1 MNPFKQLF
9 ILIYFLLF
17 FVPINVFAVESSES
31 NDKDKLDIGGMI
43 MHHILDDYQYEI
55 MHGVVIPLP
64 IILYTDNEGL
74 IIFSSS
80 NLFDENHE
88 PIKEGYRGFYYD
100 HGHIAPVDKSLSYID
115 FSITKNVFFLFLNAS
130 LMLFVFLSVASKYR
144 NKKTTPKGIQSLFE
158 PIIIFIR
165 DDIVKPN
172 IGEKYET
179 AIMIINDNY
188 DLVSGWKKKRYDS
201 IIFKN
206 IPSKIFNFAARL
218 TSGIKLN
225 DFNCGLKAYKSEVI
239 KNIEVYGEM
248 HRYIPVLAKNEG
260 FNKIGQKVVKH
271 RPRKYGK
278 TKFGPSRFIH
288 GFLDLITIW
297 FISKFGKRPMH
308 LFGRIGLLM
317 LLIGFLFAAYLGYDK
332 LFINPEGEKER
343 LFFR

>member
-9 ILIYFLLF
+9 ILTYFLLF
-17 FVPINVFAVESSES
+17 FLPINVFAVESSES

-172 IGEKYET
+172 IGEKYE
-179 AIMIINDNY
+179 
-188 DLVSGWKKKRYDS
+188 RYLPYMLTLFFF
-201 IIFKN
+201 IFFGNVLGLFPAAANLTGN
-206 IPSKIFNFAARL
+206 IAV
-218 TSGIKLN
+218 T
-225 DFNCGLKAYKSEVI
+225 
-239 KNIEVYGEM
+239 M
-248 HRYIPVLAKNEG
+248 VLALLT
-260 FNKIGQKVVKH
+260 F
-271 RPRKYGK
+271 
-278 TKFGPSRFIH
+278 
-288 GFLDLITIW
+288 LITNFSGNLNYWKHIFW
-297 FISKFGKRPMH
+297 TPNVPNVMRIIILPIEIIGVFTKPFSLMIRLFVAITAGHIVLLSFIGMTFIFGSYFVGVMSS
-308 LFGRIGLLM
+308 LFAVALNIIELLVAGIQAYVFTMFSSVYIGL
-317 LLIGFLFAAYLGYDK
+317 AVE
-332 LFINPEGEKER
+332 EGQH
-343 LFFR
+343 

>member
-31 NDKDKLDIGGMI
+31 NDNDKLDIGGMI

-80 NLFDENHE
+80 NLFDKNHE

-172 IGEKYET
+172 IGEKYE
-179 AIMIINDNY
+179 
-188 DLVSGWKKKRYDS
+188 RYLPYMLTLFFF
-201 IIFKN
+201 IFFGNVLGLFPAAANLTGN
-206 IPSKIFNFAARL
+206 IAV
-218 TSGIKLN
+218 T
-225 DFNCGLKAYKSEVI
+225 
-239 KNIEVYGEM
+239 M
-248 HRYIPVLAKNEG
+248 VLALLT
-260 FNKIGQKVVKH
+260 F
-271 RPRKYGK
+271 
-278 TKFGPSRFIH
+278 
-288 GFLDLITIW
+288 LITNFSGNLNYWKHIFW
-297 FISKFGKRPMH
+297 TPNVPNVMRIIILPIEIIGVFTKPFSLMIRLFVAITAGHIVLLSFIGMTFIFGSYFVGVMSS
-308 LFGRIGLLM
+308 LFAVALNIIELLVAGIQAYVFTMFSSVYIGL
-317 LLIGFLFAAYLGYDK
+317 AVE
-332 LFINPEGEKER
+332 EGHH
-343 LFFR
+343 

>member
-17 FVPINVFAVESSES
+17 FVRINVFAVESSES
-31 NDKDKLDIGGMI
+31 NDNDKLDIGGMI

-80 NLFDENHE
+80 NLFDKNHE

-100 HGHIAPVDKSLSYID
+100 HGHIAPIDKSLSYID

-130 LMLFVFLSVASKYR
+130 LMLFVFLFVASKYR

-172 IGEKYET
+172 IGKKYE
-179 AIMIINDNY
+179 
-188 DLVSGWKKKRYDS
+188 RYLPYMLTLFFF
-201 IIFKN
+201 IFFGNVLGLFPAAANLTGN
-206 IPSKIFNFAARL
+206 IAV
-218 TSGIKLN
+218 T
-225 DFNCGLKAYKSEVI
+225 
-239 KNIEVYGEM
+239 M
-248 HRYIPVLAKNEG
+248 VLALLT
-260 FNKIGQKVVKH
+260 F
-271 RPRKYGK
+271 
-278 TKFGPSRFIH
+278 
-288 GFLDLITIW
+288 LITNFSGNLNYWKHIFW
-297 FISKFGKRPMH
+297 TPNVPNVMRIIILPIEIIGVFTKPFSLMIRLFVAITAGHIVLLSFIGMTFIFGSYFVGVMSS
-308 LFGRIGLLM
+308 LFAVALNIIELLVAGIQAYVFTMFSSVYIGL
-317 LLIGFLFAAYLGYDK
+317 AVE
-332 LFINPEGEKER
+332 EGHH
-343 LFFR
+343 

>member
-172 IGEKYET
+172 IGEKYE
-179 AIMIINDNY
+179 
-188 DLVSGWKKKRYDS
+188 RYLPYMLTLFFF
-201 IIFKN
+201 IFFGNVLGLFPAAANLTGN
-206 IPSKIFNFAARL
+206 IAV
-218 TSGIKLN
+218 T
-225 DFNCGLKAYKSEVI
+225 
-239 KNIEVYGEM
+239 M
-248 HRYIPVLAKNEG
+248 VLALLT
-260 FNKIGQKVVKH
+260 F
-271 RPRKYGK
+271 
-278 TKFGPSRFIH
+278 
-288 GFLDLITIW
+288 LITNFSGNLNYWKHIFW
-297 FISKFGKRPMH
+297 TPNVPNVMRIIILPIEIIGVFTKPFSLMIRLFVAITAGHIVLLSFIGMTFIFGSYFVGVMSS
-308 LFGRIGLLM
+308 LFAVALNIIELLVAGIQAYVFTMFSSVYIGL
-317 LLIGFLFAAYLGYDK
+317 AVE
-332 LFINPEGEKER
+332 EGHH
-343 LFFR
+343 

>member
-55 MHGVVIPLP
+55 MHGVIIPLP
-64 IILYTDNEGL
+64 IILYTNNEGL

-80 NLFDENHE
+80 NLFDKNHE

-100 HGHIAPVDKSLSYID
+100 HGHIAPVDKSISYID

-172 IGEKYET
+172 IGKKYE
-179 AIMIINDNY
+179 
-188 DLVSGWKKKRYDS
+188 RYLPYMLTLFFF
-201 IIFKN
+201 IFFGNVLGLFPAAANLTGN
-206 IPSKIFNFAARL
+206 IAV
-218 TSGIKLN
+218 T
-225 DFNCGLKAYKSEVI
+225 
-239 KNIEVYGEM
+239 M
-248 HRYIPVLAKNEG
+248 VLALLT
-260 FNKIGQKVVKH
+260 F
-271 RPRKYGK
+271 
-278 TKFGPSRFIH
+278 
-288 GFLDLITIW
+288 LITNFSGNLNYWKHIFW
-297 FISKFGKRPMH
+297 TPNVPNVMRIIILPIEIIGVFTKPFSLMIRLFVAITAGHIVLLSFIGMTFIFGSYFVGVMSS
-308 LFGRIGLLM
+308 LFAVALNIIELLVAGIQAYVFTMFSSVYIGL
-317 LLIGFLFAAYLGYDK
+317 AVE
-332 LFINPEGEKER
+332 EGHH
-343 LFFR
+343 

>member
-1 MNPFKQLF
+1 MC
-9 ILIYFLLF
+9 IR
-17 FVPINVFAVESSES
+17 
-31 NDKDKLDIGGMI
+31 DR
-43 MHHILDDYQYEI
+43 YEI

-172 IGEKYET
+172 IGEKYE
-179 AIMIINDNY
+179 
-188 DLVSGWKKKRYDS
+188 RYLPYMLTLFFF
-201 IIFKN
+201 IFFGNVLGLFPAAANLTGN
-206 IPSKIFNFAARL
+206 IAV
-218 TSGIKLN
+218 T
-225 DFNCGLKAYKSEVI
+225 
-239 KNIEVYGEM
+239 M
-248 HRYIPVLAKNEG
+248 VLALLT
-260 FNKIGQKVVKH
+260 F
-271 RPRKYGK
+271 
-278 TKFGPSRFIH
+278 
-288 GFLDLITIW
+288 LITNFSGNLNYWKHIFW
-297 FISKFGKRPMH
+297 TPNVPNVMRIIILPIEIIGVFTKPFSLMIRLFVAITAGHIVLLSFIGMTFIFGSYFVGVMSS
-308 LFGRIGLLM
+308 LFAVALNIIELLVAGIQAYVFTMFSSVYIGL
-317 LLIGFLFAAYLGYDK
+317 AVE
-332 LFINPEGEKER
+332 EGHH
-343 LFFR
+343 

>member
-9 ILIYFLLF
+9 ILTYFLLF
-17 FVPINVFAVESSES
+17 FLPINVFAVESSES

-100 HGHIAPVDKSLSYID
+100 HGHIAPVDKSISYID

-172 IGEKYET
+172 IGEKYE
-179 AIMIINDNY
+179 
-188 DLVSGWKKKRYDS
+188 RYLPYMLTLFFF
-201 IIFKN
+201 IFFGNVLGLFPAAANLTGN
-206 IPSKIFNFAARL
+206 IAV
-218 TSGIKLN
+218 T
-225 DFNCGLKAYKSEVI
+225 
-239 KNIEVYGEM
+239 M
-248 HRYIPVLAKNEG
+248 VLALLT
-260 FNKIGQKVVKH
+260 F
-271 RPRKYGK
+271 
-278 TKFGPSRFIH
+278 
-288 GFLDLITIW
+288 LITNFSGNLNYWKHIFW
-297 FISKFGKRPMH
+297 TPNVPNVMRIIILPIEIIGVFTKPFSLMIRLFVAITAGHIVLLSFIGMTFIFGSYFVGVMSS
-308 LFGRIGLLM
+308 LFAVALNIIELLVAGIQAYVFTMFSSVYIGL
-317 LLIGFLFAAYLGYDK
+317 AVE
-332 LFINPEGEKER
+332 EGHH
-343 LFFR
+343 

>member
-9 ILIYFLLF
+9 ILTYFLLF
-17 FVPINVFAVESSES
+17 FIPINVFPLESSEN

-80 NLFDENHE
+80 NLFDKNHE

-172 IGEKYET
+172 IGEKYE
-179 AIMIINDNY
+179 
-188 DLVSGWKKKRYDS
+188 RYLPYMLTLFFF
-201 IIFKN
+201 IFFGNVLGLFPAAANLTGN
-206 IPSKIFNFAARL
+206 IAV
-218 TSGIKLN
+218 T
-225 DFNCGLKAYKSEVI
+225 
-239 KNIEVYGEM
+239 M
-248 HRYIPVLAKNEG
+248 VLALLT
-260 FNKIGQKVVKH
+260 F
-271 RPRKYGK
+271 
-278 TKFGPSRFIH
+278 
-288 GFLDLITIW
+288 LITNFSGNLNYWKHIFW
-297 FISKFGKRPMH
+297 TPNVPNVMRIIILPIEIIGVFTKPFSLMIRLFVAITAGHIVLLSFIGMTFIFGSYFVGVMSS
-308 LFGRIGLLM
+308 LFAVALNIIELLVAGIQAYVFTMFSSVYIGL
-317 LLIGFLFAAYLGYDK
+317 AVE
-332 LFINPEGEKER
+332 EGHH
-343 LFFR
+343 